1 MYSYEDRLKAVKL
14 YIQYDKSYASVFR
27 ELGYPPSSH
36 SIKLWYKEYQKNGD
50 LHKSYSKTNKYSNE
64 QRQAA
69 IRYYVE
75 HGRSKTRTVKA
86 LLWRS
91 SARAI
96 LFTHLGVCRFYR
108 LAGRFRRRARIWR

>member
-86 LLWRS
+86 LGYANLVIS
-91 SARAI
+91 SELTRYSI
-96 LFTHLGVCRFYR
+96 IFQEVM
-108 LAGRFRRRARIWR
+108 I